1 MLLPRLHAHTVM
13 QTAPGTE
20 TSTRRPSLQVQKC
33 FYSEL
38 LPPPREPGQTR
49 CVCHSLV
56 IRQRLPAPKIS
67 SPHLSPSGE
76 ECKCS
81 NSCVYLFPLG
91 QIEAKETTKQSK
103 SQFFP
108 HLHKGYR
115 SRCTVFVS
123 SGCIISSL
131 SFYINNVWAAYRSC
145 HMYKS
150 ECCLSYANSTDIQ
163 DAPDGCPCPGCSWWV
178 TSVSLSP
185 LTPEEPP
192 SEEPLRDGRRRTES
206 LVPNTWSPKEPK
218 GSNLLKD
225 DFTGWS
231 ILGSEIFSLNALN
244 TRLGS
249 FLLTWL
255 LKRSLT

>member
-1 MLLPRLHAHTVM
+1 MTNLSQALTVSQPHGPLKGFKLGTVRIPQIIGLCFILKNCTNDLLSTSELKAPLALMGPGLRKAAHRGD
-13 QTAPGTE
+13 APSSASCSHSYADSPGTE

-38 LPPPREPGQTR
+38 LPPPQEPGQTR

-131 SFYINNVWAAYRSC
+131 SFYINNV
-145 HMYKS
+145 
-150 ECCLSYANSTDIQ
+150 
-163 DAPDGCPCPGCSWWV
+163 
-178 TSVSLSP
+178 
-185 LTPEEPP
+185 
-192 SEEPLRDGRRRTES
+192 
-206 LVPNTWSPKEPK
+206 
-218 GSNLLKD
+218 
-225 DFTGWS
+225 
-231 ILGSEIFSLNALN
+231 
-244 TRLGS
+244 
-249 FLLTWL
+249 
-255 LKRSLT
+255 